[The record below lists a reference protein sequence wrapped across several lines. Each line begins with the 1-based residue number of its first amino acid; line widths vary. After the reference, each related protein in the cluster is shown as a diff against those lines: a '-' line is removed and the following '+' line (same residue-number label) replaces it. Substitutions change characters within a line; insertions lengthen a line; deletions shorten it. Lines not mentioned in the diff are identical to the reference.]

1 MLENCFQS
9 ERIFSCLSNGGMVKS
24 WEQCRKQCQSK
35 NLEPFY
41 LAKLIILSRSD
52 NFLGRKLKFLP
63 WFANF
68 EIFRTILNFQSDM
81 NNFAIKTIF
90 TILELFSI
98 TLTSCIQI

>member
-41 LAKLIILSRSD
+41 LARFIISIRSG
-52 NFLGRKLKFLP
+52 NFMRYKLKLLSCS
-63 WFANF
+63 ANF
-68 EIFRTILNFQSDM
+68 EILTIKKFQRLRNFEISTIKNFQSDM
-81 NNFAIKTIF
+81 NNFAI
-90 TILELFSI
+90 
-98 TLTSCIQI
+98 